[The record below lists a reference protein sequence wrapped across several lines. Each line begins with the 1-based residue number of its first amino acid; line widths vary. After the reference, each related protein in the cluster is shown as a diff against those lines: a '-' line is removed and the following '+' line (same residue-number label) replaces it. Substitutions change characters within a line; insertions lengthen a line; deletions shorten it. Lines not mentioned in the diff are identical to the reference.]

1 MNSTKAQNK
10 IIAENHLDL
19 HEEKWFAVYTKY
31 KREKIVHKMLNSKGI
46 INYLPIQHVTRKY
59 SKKVRKLDL
68 PLISCYIFVKITQKE
83 YVSVLETENVVN
95 FVRFSKNLISIPD
108 HEIEMMKRIVG
119 EGLPIEAAPTAFC
132 QGDEVEIIGGN
143 LTGLKGKLIEQQG
156 NHQMIVELD
165 NIGYSLKLNV
175 PINLIQKVQYLAA

>member
-1 MNSTKAQNK
+1 MNSTTKK
-10 IIAENHLDL
+10 ESIIENHLDPQ
-19 HEEKWFAVYTKY
+19 ESKWFAVYTKY

-46 INYLPIQHVTRKY
+46 DNYMPIQKVTRRY
-59 SKKVRKLDL
+59 SKKIRKLEL
-68 PLISCYIFVKITQKE
+68 PLISCYIFVKITKKE
-83 YVSVLETENVVN
+83 YVPVLETENVVS

-108 HEIEMMKRIVG
+108 REIEIMKRVVG
-119 EGLPIEAAPTAFC
+119 EGMPIEAEPTAFS
-132 QGDEVEIIGGN
+132 QGDEVEIISGN

-175 PINLIQKVQYLAA
+175 PANIIQKVGRLVA